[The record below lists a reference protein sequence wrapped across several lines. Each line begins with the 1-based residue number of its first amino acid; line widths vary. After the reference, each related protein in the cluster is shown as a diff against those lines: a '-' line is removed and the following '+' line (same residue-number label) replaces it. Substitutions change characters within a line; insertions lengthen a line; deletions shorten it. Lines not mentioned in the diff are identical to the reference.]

1 MIPLTQEEIVQ
12 RMHFPGVLTV
22 FPLDKGAGTQVIS
35 FDFSNTLSKSGITL
49 TNWTTHYENLSLQ
62 IMAEY
67 ERVLDVSFVEMANDA
82 TDRHIEL
89 GLASSVSGAAGRGGY
104 GWSSSGS
111 NVDYNGWAATET
123 LSDQSYLNIFAHE
136 LGHALGLQHSFAGSP
151 AIPAAYEHEG
161 YSIMSYTSDPG
172 PSEVTGYAGG
182 WKTLNTEELAI
193 LDVVA
198 LQANW
203 GARLDHNTGDTTYGT
218 GSTALTRTI
227 VDGGGTD
234 TLDLGD
240 WTTNKM
246 NAIIE
251 MGRGGTSEVGRDTSG
266 TPEFLRFAIDYNSDI
281 ENLIAPSATQVTV
294 TGNDLANRIEATE
307 VFGPGGFAA
316 ADHFEGLGGND
327 YLAGY
332 TGNDSLFGG
341 DGADSLYGGDGDDEV
356 LGQEGA
362 DLIEGG
368 SGNDVLGGDAM
379 TMAELWQELSDAGF
393 TVA

>member
-1 MIPLTQEEIVQ
+1 
-12 RMHFPGVLTV
+12 
-22 FPLDKGAGTQVIS
+22 
-35 FDFSNTLSKSGITL
+35 
-49 TNWTTHYENLSLQ
+49 
-62 IMAEY
+62 
-67 ERVLDVSFVEMANDA
+67 
-82 TDRHIEL
+82 
-89 GLASSVSGAAGRGGY
+89 
-104 GWSSSGS
+104 
-111 NVDYNGWAATET
+111 
-123 LSDQSYLNIFAHE
+123 
-136 LGHALGLQHSFAGSP
+136 
-151 AIPAAYEHEG
+151 
-161 YSIMSYTSDPG
+161 MSYTSDPG
-172 PSEVTGYAGG
+172 PSDVTGYSGG
-182 WKTLNTEELAI
+182 WKILNTEELAI

-251 MGRGGTSEVGRDTSG
+251 MARGGTSEIGRDTSG

-281 ENLIAPSATQVTV
+281 ENLIAPSAMQVTV
-294 TGNDLANRIEATE
+294 TGNDLANRIEATD

-327 YLAGY
+327 HLAGY
-332 TGNDSLFGG
+332 TGEDSLYGG

-356 LGQEGA
+356 LGQQGS

-368 SGNDVLGGDAM
+368 SGHDVLAGDAM
-379 TMAELWQELSDAGF
+379 TMAEVWQELSDAGF
-393 TVA
+393 AVA